1 MIDSF
6 FHAGIC
12 YKRLVWG
19 WPLLLVLVSCG
30 ARQPVFEPAAYLEV
44 GVASYYA
51 RKFHGRPT
59 ASGERYDE
67 NAMTAAHPHLPFGTL
82 LEVKSLENH
91 RTVVVRVNDRGP
103 FIKGR
108 IVDVSRA
115 AAKRLGMLQDGLI
128 RVEVTLAESPDG
140 TI

>member
-1 MIDSF
+1 MIHSF
-6 FHAGIC
+6 FRLGLRF
-12 YKRLVWG
+12 KRLVWG
-19 WPLLLVLVSCG
+19 WPLLLVLVACG
-30 ARQPVFEPAAYLEV
+30 ARQPVPEPAPYLEV
-44 GVASYYA
+44 GMASYYA

-59 ASGERYDE
+59 ASGEPYDE
-67 NAMTAAHPHLPFGTL
+67 NALTAAHPHLPFGTL
-82 LEVKSLENH
+82 LKVKSLKNH

-115 AAKRLGMLQDGLI
+115 AARRLGMVQDGLM

>member
-1 MIDSF
+1 MVGSSDAFAI
-6 FHAGIC
+6 
-12 YKRLVWG
+12 YVKRLVWG
-19 WPLLLVLVSCG
+19 WSLLLLLISCG
-30 ARQPVFEPAAYLEV
+30 ARQPVSEPAPYLEV

-59 ASGERYDE
+59 ASGEHYDE

-82 LEVKSLENH
+82 LKVKSLKNH

-103 FIKGR
+103 FVKGR

-115 AAKRLGMLQDGLI
+115 AARRLGMLQDGLM
-128 RVEVTLAESPDG
+128 RVEVTLAESGDG

>member
-1 MIDSF
+1 M
-6 FHAGIC
+6 
-12 YKRLVWG
+12 WG
-19 WPLLLVLVSCG
+19 WTLLLVLVACG
-30 ARQPVFEPAAYLEV
+30 ARHPVPEPAPYLEV
-44 GVASYYA
+44 GEASYYA

-82 LEVKSLENH
+82 LKVKSLKNR

-115 AAKRLGMLQDGLI
+115 AARRLGMVQDGLM

>member
-6 FHAGIC
+6 FHAGIGFM
-12 YKRLVWG
+12 RLVWG
-19 WPLLLVLVSCG
+19 WPLLLLLVSCA
-30 ARQPVFEPAAYLEV
+30 ARQPEPEPAPYLEV

-82 LEVKSLENH
+82 LKVKSLENH

-103 FIKGR
+103 FIEGR

-115 AAKRLGMLQDGLI
+115 AARRLGMLQDGLM
-128 RVEVTLAESPDG
+128 RVEVTLAESADG